1 MAFSK
6 LNPNTFLLTP
16 VKDVERSGNRIIGRT
31 NMKDGFYSV
40 KLVDGAKW
48 YLDDLPTDSD
58 FLATFGEEEE

>member
-1 MAFSK
+1 MMLLSMELMHYIVVEIA
-6 LNPNTFLLTP
+6 LN
-16 VKDVERSGNRIIGRT
+16 GGIH

>member
-1 MAFSK
+1 MHYIVVEIA
-6 LNPNTFLLTP
+6 LN
-16 VKDVERSGNRIIGRT
+16 GGIH